1 MQVDFVALHPHP
13 YYQNLLIDLFAD
25 LININELLSIVASVI
40 NNFQVFQSVVLS
52 LQLLAKSE
60 TKSEKCIKQGEKTI
74 NDIMARVS
82 KGILLVMSV

>member
-40 NNFQVFQSVVLS
+40 NNFQLFQSVVLS
-52 LQLLAKSE
+52 LQLLA
-60 TKSEKCIKQGEKTI
+60 KSEKCIKQGEKTI

>member
-13 YYQNLLIDLFAD
+13 YYQNLLIDFFAD
-25 LININELLSIVASVI
+25 LININELLSIVTSVI
-40 NNFQVFQSVVLS
+40 NNFQLFQSVVLS
-52 LQLLAKSE
+52 LQLLA
-60 TKSEKCIKQGEKTI
+60 KSEKCIKQGEKTI

>member
-1 MQVDFVALHPHP
+1 MQVDFVALHPHL

-25 LININELLSIVASVI
+25 LININELLSIVASVV
-40 NNFQVFQSVVLS
+40 NNFQLFQSVVLS
-52 LQLLAKSE
+52 LQLLA
-60 TKSEKCIKQGEKTI
+60 KSEKCIKQGEKTI

>member
-13 YYQNLLIDLFAD
+13 YYQSLLIDLFAD
-25 LININELLSIVASVI
+25 LININELLSIVTSVI
-40 NNFQVFQSVVLS
+40 NNFQLFQSVVLS
-52 LQLLAKSE
+52 LQLLA
-60 TKSEKCIKQGEKTI
+60 KSEKCIKQGEKTI

>member
-40 NNFQVFQSVVLS
+40 NNFQLFQSVVLS
-52 LQLLAKSE
+52 LQLLA
-60 TKSEKCIKQGEKTI
+60 KSEKCIKQGEKTI
-74 NDIMARVS
+74 NDIMAMVS